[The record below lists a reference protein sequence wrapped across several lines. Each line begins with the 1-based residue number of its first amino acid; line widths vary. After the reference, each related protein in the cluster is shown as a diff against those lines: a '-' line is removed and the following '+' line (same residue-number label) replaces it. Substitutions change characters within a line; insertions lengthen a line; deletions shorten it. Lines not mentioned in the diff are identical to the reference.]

1 VPGSATAPGP
11 GRSANALRNPTTVG
25 RTQNTEASVAFAGT
39 FVKTIPAG
47 APVSLIVRQAVLPKQ
62 PNRCPPVLV

>member
-11 GRSANALRNPTTVG
+11 GRLAVPSTSPLLVDAM
-25 RTQNTEASVAFAGT
+25 QNTEASVTGLET
-39 FVKTIPAG
+39 FVNSVPAV

-62 PNRCPPVLV
+62 PAWPAC